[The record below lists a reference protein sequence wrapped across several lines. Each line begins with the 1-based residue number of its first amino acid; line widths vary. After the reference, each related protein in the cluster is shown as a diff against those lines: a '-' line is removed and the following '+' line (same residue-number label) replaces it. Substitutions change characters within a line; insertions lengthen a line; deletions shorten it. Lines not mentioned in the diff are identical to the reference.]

1 MEELKNVCRFLKL
14 QYIWVVIEAL
24 ISKER
29 TIDYFFCQRVAGF
42 SSAKY
47 KTFIGKMLSQQKLN
61 CLDTPCLKINSE
73 NKTKGNLIDYVQL
86 KFQKHL
92 PSLLSGSCSPSL
104 KKGERKER
112 GVNLTTEKIPWLL
125 SYLTH
130 KTQIHV
136 EPFFEL
142 VSMFILH
149 VPAHPYSLHLSSH
162 ISWSRGLSWNM
173 TPVTNRIPQ

>member
-1 MEELKNVCRFLKL
+1 MLEEMKNGCRILKL

-29 TIDYFFCQRVAGF
+29 TFDYFFCEAVAGF
-42 SSAKY
+42 SKY

-92 PSLLSGSCSPSL
+92 PSLLFGPCSPSL
-104 KKGERKER
+104 KKGERKQR
-112 GVNLTTEKIPWLL
+112 GVNLTIPHEKIP
-125 SYLTH
+125 
-130 KTQIHV
+130 
-136 EPFFEL
+136 
-142 VSMFILH
+142 
-149 VPAHPYSLHLSSH
+149 
-162 ISWSRGLSWNM
+162 
-173 TPVTNRIPQ
+173 